1 MPNIISNIKV
11 NNTDHGIRAGYMYY
25 GTTEGTESALA
36 VGIRDDSGNTISIP
50 ELIKG
55 MTFAL
60 TFHVI
65 PSTSATLSVNGLTG
79 KPIHFSTGLTG
90 KEWVVGETYVFIYNG
105 VTFVAISS
113 YDDYTVTLTG
123 SGNAIT
129 SISKSGR
136 SITATKGSTFLTEH
150 PIITKSTDTTSAQT
164 VAHSGTFTVIDN
176 VTRDGNGHVT
186 KVNTKTVTLPSSP
199 TTLQG
204 YQGYQGTAGTNGVGT
219 QGYRGYQGTAG
230 TNGSVTAITSSG
242 SGNVV
247 SSLSLN
253 GSQVTQ
259 TFTNCVPGTNNEAT
273 IATLN
278 SDTVIPKTINGTS
291 TSVGLPTNQYGAVFA
306 EFGVFDKLCTLDG
319 TNATSIHVGS
329 SIQPVYFE
337 DGHVKP
343 CNMNLTG
350 PQGLQGYQGYQGK
363 AGTNGT
369 NGTNGSHAYSY
380 INHIG
385 LISGQWNVDELDQ
398 INSRT
403 YAIWE
408 LTPDTNNLGIFNMNA
423 PLNFEHY
430 LLIRNGFGDNL
441 EIVIA
446 LDGDFGNADIYADID
461 TSNSIEVPQNSAVE
475 ICYFASLDK
484 TGKKYVT
491 ITKSAPLSNSPQLY

>member
-1 MPNIISNIKV
+1 MPNIISKIKTS
-11 NNTDHGIRAGYMYY
+11 NTEHGIRAGYMYY
-25 GTTEGTESALA
+25 GTTTGTESALT
-36 VGIRDDSGNTISIP
+36 VTIKEDGGNTISIS
-50 ELIKG
+50 ELVKG

-79 KPIHFSTGLTG
+79 KPIHYDNGLTG
-90 KEWVVGETYVFIYNG
+90 KEWVIGETYVFIYNG
-105 VTFVAISS
+105 TAFVAIST
-113 YDDYTVTLTG
+113 YDDYTVTVTG
-123 SGNAIT
+123 NGNAIT
-129 SISKSGR
+129 SISKTGR
-136 SITATKGSTFLTEH
+136 SITATKGATFLTAH
-150 PIITKSTDTTSAQT
+150 PTISKSTDTTSTQS
-164 VAHSGTFTVIDN
+164 VAHQGSFTVIDS
-176 VTRDGNGHVT
+176 VTRDSNGHVT

-219 QGYRGYQGTAG
+219 QGYQGKAG
-230 TNGSVTAITSSG
+230 KDGSITAIASSG
-242 SGNVV
+242 TGNVV
-247 SSLSLN
+247 SNLSLS

-259 TFTNCVPGTNNEAT
+259 TFTNCVPGTNDEAT
-273 IATLN
+273 IVTLN
-278 SDTVIPKTINGTS
+278 SDTVIPKTVNGTS
-291 TSVGLPTNQYGAVFA
+291 TSVGLPTNRYSAVFA
-306 EFGVFDKLCTLDG
+306 EFGYFSQLCSMDPNGSNLST
-319 TNATSIHVGS
+319 IHVGS
-329 SIQPVYFE
+329 SVQPVYFE
-337 DGHVKP
+337 EGKVKA

-350 PQGLQGYQGYQGK
+350 PQGYQGYQGK

-369 NGTNGSHAYSY
+369 NGINGSHAYSY

-385 LISGQWNVDELDQ
+385 LIGGQWNIDELDRT
-398 INSRT
+398 NART